1 MINKDN
7 IIQSSEINP
16 FTIHNTKDYM
26 GTPWKNLTEN
36 MWNVTIKIVSLGG
49 PVGTEHL
56 QNIILKKK
64 KTTTN
69 KHQPPYNRDWY
80 YKQGMGIPNGGYWLG
95 KDPTETV
102 TYFMKFLKFI
112 FRNWFQARLL
122 IQCSSVAQTVFIWEL
137 THTPLHKMAVI
148 SQTIYSNAFSRM
160 KNFVF
165 WFKCHWSLFLRV

>member
-1 MINKDN
+1 MKEFNRKHVKCDN
-7 IIQSSEINP
+7 QNCISWWSGR
-16 FTIHNTKDYM
+16 HRA
-26 GTPWKNLTEN
+26 
-36 MWNVTIKIVSLGG
+36 SA
-49 PVGTEHL
+49 EHY
-56 QNIILKKK
+56 IEKK